1 MSGEFTPL
9 RTPRAPGADKKLA
22 RLMRGTFLVAVAL
35 GVADMAPRRGLVRH
49 ARFSAASAPA
59 AAVAGASP
67 ASAAAVVVSDLAI
80 DCDTPTAIFVCL
92 ARFNVA
98 SAAAATVEVSVAHHR
113 VTEDGLAP
121 LWSPKKTIALPG
133 AGAALAVSTSIFR
146 LTPSARYVARVFVR
160 DASSPSAG
168 AAVVAARATFSPP
181 ATGAHSI
188 DAAGG
193 FVNVSGAPSW
203 DVLYVVAM
211 RDGWDG
217 LVAIDSTG
225 SVVWGYETRLACVF
239 SQDASFRI
247 GLMSTKPE
255 YGRGAKNSCLG
266 SHANYT
272 DLATGAR
279 GQRSTRLSLLHPT
292 GELVATTALQCFGAA
307 TGYEE
312 YTHELFADG
321 GGGGSG
327 SGALATIRIS
337 VQTLESPLVINK
349 APSSYVFDEALVRWD
364 PLSRSVETLVDFSR
378 FLSPDTTRVY
388 RMAGDAVRAQ
398 CGDDAPVLDVSL
410 WMHAS
415 SVARSADG
423 GEWIVSFVGLAA
435 VAGFSED
442 GSTLNWIASCSTGLA
457 ESPELNYLRPES
469 DDACFGF
476 PHAVVSI
483 DATHVLFIDDG
494 DMRAGSRCT
503 SIQEGTSG
511 KLVGVHC
518 FSRALM
524 IEIDLDAGTFGVAWQ
539 FSASGGGRGAS
550 DSGDLASAAA
560 GDDGGDDYRA
570 DEDLYNMDGGSVV
583 PLENGHYLITFGN
596 VRPSTGAM
604 ERGVYTRV
612 FEVDKAGSVHS
623 EARVPQNAISDNT
636 YRTLPKASVGGETR
650 EPPFALGES

>member
-1 MSGEFTPL
+1 MSLSAEETPL
-9 RTPRAPGADKKLA
+9 RAPRAPETGKTLK
-22 RLMRGTFLVAVAL
+22 RLMQGTILVAAAL
-35 GVADMAPRRGLVRH
+35 GVSDAAARRGLAQH
-49 ARFSAASAPA
+49 ARFA
-59 AAVAGASP
+59 AATAPGAALAAPP
-67 ASAAAVVVSDLAI
+67 ASSGAAAAVVSDLAI
-80 DCDTPTAIFVCL
+80 DCDTPAAIFVCL
-92 ARFNVA
+92 ASFRVA
-98 SAAAATVEVSVAHHR
+98 SAAAATVEVSVAYHE
-113 VTEDGLAP
+113 VTGDGLTP
-121 LWSPKKTIALPG
+121 LWSPKKTLVLAGGDAPVATSTAL
-133 AGAALAVSTSIFR
+133 FR

-160 DASSPSAG
+160 DVSSSA
-168 AAVVAARATFSPP
+168 ALVAARTAFSPP
-181 ATGAHSI
+181 ATGARSI
-188 DAAGG
+188 DAARGL
-193 FVNVSGAPSW
+193 VNVSGAPSW
-203 DVLYVVAM
+203 DLLYLVAT

-225 SVVWGYETRLACVF
+225 TVVWGYETRVACVF
-239 SQDASFRI
+239 EQDASFRI
-247 GLMSTKPE
+247 GLMSSKPE
-255 YGRGAKNSCLG
+255 FARGAKNSCLG
-266 SHANYT
+266 SHSNYT
-272 DLATGAR
+272 DFATGAR
-279 GQRSTRLSLLHPT
+279 GQRSTRLSLLYPT
-292 GELVATTALQCFGAA
+292 GELAATTSLQCFGAA

-312 YTHELFADG
+312 FTHELFADG